1 MFKINTEKELLS
13 LLRVV
18 SEEAVKK
25 SKRNLRESSDPYAD
39 RFSGN
44 LKSELETL
52 FEQEEEEVQEE
63 EEAEDTAA
71 AEESEVEEEPVAAEE
86 PDASADNPEDLPAA
100 EKAMSLDDT
109 EGGYSFD
116 SVMTAI
122 NTLRAGRSLRDKEIK
137 DELSGYYDR
146 LDENEREILF
156 LFLKELSKILT
167 GAIEAEEAQDPSDPK
182 HFFDIIKREEDEE
195 SSKTSSDV
203 EKKPE
208 TQQQAQTA
216 IPVSDEEEDT
226 TPPIKV
232 NESQDVRALRE
243 KVRRLMRDW

>member
-1 MFKINTEKELLS
+1 MFKINNEKELLN

-25 SKRNLRESSDPYAD
+25 SKLKLNESSDPYAD
-39 RFSGN
+39 EFKSN
-44 LKSELETL
+44 LESEMKNLY
-52 FEQEEEEVQEE
+52 EQEEEEVAAEEVEE
-63 EEAEDTAA
+63 EEEVAAGDESEAA
-71 AEESEVEEEPVAAEE
+71 AEEVDDYPDAEEREEE
-86 PDASADNPEDLPAA
+86 LPAA

-116 SVMTAI
+116 SVITAI

-182 HFFDIIKREEDEE
+182 HYFNITKREEGEE
-195 SSKTSSDV
+195 ASSEV

-208 TQQQAQTA
+208 AQQQVQTA
-216 IPVSDEEEDT
+216 IKVSDEEEDT

-232 NESQDVRALRE
+232 NESQDVIALRE
-243 KVRRLMRDW
+243 KVRRLMRD

>member
-1 MFKINTEKELLS
+1 MFKINNEKELLN

-25 SKRNLRESSDPYAD
+25 SKLKLNESSDPYAD
-39 RFSGN
+39 KFKSN
-44 LKSELETL
+44 LESEMKNLY
-52 FEQEEEEVQEE
+52 EQEEEEVAAEEVEE
-63 EEAEDTAA
+63 EEEVAAGDESEAA
-71 AEESEVEEEPVAAEE
+71 AEEVDDNPDAEEREEE
-86 PDASADNPEDLPAA
+86 LPAA

-116 SVMTAI
+116 SVITAI

-182 HFFDIIKREEDEE
+182 HYFNITKREEGEE
-195 SSKTSSDV
+195 ASSEV

-208 TQQQAQTA
+208 AQQQVQTA
-216 IPVSDEEEDT
+216 IKVSDEEEDT

-232 NESQDVRALRE
+232 NESQDVIALRE
-243 KVRRLMRDW
+243 KVRRLMRD

>member
-63 EEAEDTAA
+63 EEEAEGTAA
-71 AEESEVEEEPVAAEE
+71 AEEVEVDEEPAAAEE
-86 PDASADNPEDLPAA
+86 PDASADDAEDLPAA

-116 SVMTAI
+116 SVITAI

-182 HFFDIIKREEDEE
+182 HFFDIIKREEGEE
-195 SSKTSSDV
+195 ASKTSNDV

-208 TQQQAQTA
+208 TQQQAQAA

-243 KVRRLMRDW
+243 KVRRLMRD

>member
-1 MFKINTEKELLS
+1 MFKINNEKELLN

-25 SKRNLRESSDPYAD
+25 SKLKLNESSDPYAD
-39 RFSGN
+39 KFKSN
-44 LKSELETL
+44 LESEMKNLY
-52 FEQEEEEVQEE
+52 EQEEEEVAAEEVEE
-63 EEAEDTAA
+63 EEEVAAGDESEAA
-71 AEESEVEEEPVAAEE
+71 AEEVDDNPDAEEREEE
-86 PDASADNPEDLPAA
+86 LPAA

-116 SVMTAI
+116 SVITAI

-182 HFFDIIKREEDEE
+182 HYFDITKREEGEE
-195 SSKTSSDV
+195 ASSEV

-208 TQQQAQTA
+208 AQQQVQATIQ
-216 IPVSDEEEDT
+216 VSDEEEDT

-232 NESQDVRALRE
+232 NESQDVIALRE
-243 KVRRLMRDW
+243 KVRRLMRD